1 MESESAPL
9 SHLSLREK
17 IAQLV
22 FVRIGSNLRPPRIVE
37 EDEEQVAKF
46 LQQYPVGGLVLFN
59 GGPRT
64 KETLAR
70 LQSMVKTPLL
80 VGSDVERGVGQQAR
94 GYTLLPHLMAFGQL
108 GDEAVEVV
116 RDFARCVAAEARD
129 VGIHVAFSPVADVAS
144 NPRNPIIS
152 TRAFGEDPQRV
163 AELTRAFVEAA
174 EAAGLCST
182 AKHFPGHG
190 DTARDSHDSQPIVD
204 VSREVLERREL
215 VPFQAAI
222 DAGCSLV
229 MTAHVAYPA
238 LDPSG
243 TPATFSRKILHEH
256 LRGRMGFQGVVCSDS
271 LLMAGARGESVS
283 EGETALS
290 AINAGVDILLD
301 LEQPG
306 HVIDYL
312 VQCAENGKLE
322 HATVDAAYDRV
333 RALKQHV
340 FGAERSKSGVTPVG
354 EFAKNP
360 DSAGKKL
367 NSGESSYEELAS
379 ADLPNHVAS
388 GAITVLGDTS
398 ACLPFDKAK
407 PMVCILFKPHETHL
421 DPPEQPL
428 GDALRRRFHDTT
440 YIQLGPTADDSARD
454 QARHAALAAK
464 QLLVAIVV
472 RPAAWHA
479 FGLLPWQRELVDQI
493 LGARRDVVLASLGV
507 PYVLNDYPDAAVRV
521 CTYSDVPVSQE
532 ALASSLV
539 GERC

>member
-1 MESESAPL
+1 MIVGSTIL
-9 SHLSLREK
+9 SQKREHTLPEK

-37 EDEEQVAKF
+37 QDEEQVAKF
-46 LQQYPVGGLVLFN
+46 LEQYTVGGLVLFN

-64 KETLAR
+64 KDALVR

-108 GDEAVEVV
+108 GGDAVEVA
-116 RDFARCVAAEARD
+116 RDFAQCIAAEARD
-129 VGIHVAFSPVADVAS
+129 VGIHIAFSPVADVAS

-152 TRAFGEDPQRV
+152 TRAFGHDPQQV

-190 DTARDSHDSQPIVD
+190 DTSRDSHDSQPMVD
-204 VSREVLERREL
+204 VSLEVLKRREL

-243 TPATFSRKILHEH
+243 TPATFSRAILHDY
-256 LRGRMGFQGVVCSDS
+256 LRGQMGFDGVVCSDS
-271 LLMAGARGESVS
+271 LLMAGARDGSVG
-283 EGETALS
+283 EGEMALS
-290 AINAGVDILLD
+290 AINAGVDLLLD

-306 HVIDYL
+306 KVIDYL
-312 VQCAENGKLE
+312 VQCADDGRLE

-333 RALKQHV
+333 RKLKQRV
-340 FGAERSKSGVTPVG
+340 FGSAVA
-354 EFAKNP
+354 EFAMNSE
-360 DSAGKKL
+360 SAGKSL
-367 NSGESSYEELAS
+367 NSDESSFRDLGSAELA
-379 ADLPNHVAS
+379 NRVAR
-388 GAITVLGDTS
+388 GAINVFGDAP
-398 ACLPFDKAK
+398 ACLPFDKSE
-407 PMVCILFKPHETHL
+407 PVTCLLFKPHETHL
-421 DPPEQPL
+421 DPQEQPL
-428 GDALRRRFHDTT
+428 GDALRRRFGKAT
-440 YIQLGPTADDSARD
+440 YIQLGPNADEAARD
-454 QARHAALAAK
+454 QARQAALAAK
-464 QLLVAIVV
+464 QLLIAIVV

-479 FGLLPWQRELVDQI
+479 FGLLPWQHELVEQV
-493 LGARRDVVLASLGV
+493 LSERRDVVLASLGV
-507 PYVLNDYPDAAVRV
+507 PYVLNDYPGAAIRI

-532 ALASSLV
+532 ALASLLV
-539 GERC
+539 GERS